1 MPTEL
6 ETLLNL
12 CVEHAEPQTFRGRP
26 TKRRM
31 IGYGDTRYY
40 WKDMPHLPR
49 DPRLLFRAYLDDEI
63 EKWVCLVNV
72 YSGGD
77 KIGEHKDTDKGMD
90 VDAGVVSISYGFLA
104 GGILC
109 PADMRLGTMV
119 VDGVS
124 YPIEVGKD
132 MGKRVP
138 CLYTHTH
145 SATTHKSR
153 CDKRIN
159 FTFRKRLN

>member
-1 MPTEL
+1 MTTEL

-31 IGYGDTRYY
+31 CGYGDTRYY

-49 DPRLLFRAYLDDEI
+49 DPRQVFAKHLTGCLDD
-63 EKWVCLVNV
+63 WLCLVNV
-72 YSGGD
+72 YNAGD
-77 KIGEHKDTDKGMD
+77 AIGAHKDTDKGMD
-90 VDAGVVSISYGFLA
+90 VEAGVVSISYGFM
-104 GGILC
+104 GGGTILC
-109 PADMRLGTMV
+109 PDDYRLGTMK
-119 VDGVS
+119 VDGVD
-124 YPIEVGKD
+124 YPIMSGKD
-132 MGKRVP
+132 MGKVVP
-138 CLYTHTH
+138 CLYSHTH

-159 FTFRKRLN
+159 FTFRKKV